1 MAKTISCVA
10 MHSYRFVRLLW
21 HVCGT
26 RSHPGWRTKGQTS
39 EVRSEPGAQLRAHSP
54 GRCPPLDR
62 GSLSPVPAPDV
73 TFPLTAYSIGEG
85 SREWARR
92 PGGMREIV
100 RSPTVSVRAS
110 DRRIMSPLTHFRYQR
125 KWVRKRL
132 RAAVFF
138 PVALGHFWSFPV
150 HSRPQCGP
158 RFPDS
163 DGDQGPSRSGDPN
176 HRPMR
181 RPAGR
186 APPRGVTGGSR
197 TPEAHALH
205 QGRRRPEPTSRDGFA
220 SSSVLVAVRPLRVQR
235 APRV

>member
-21 HVCGT
+21 HVCRT
-26 RSHPGWRTKGQTS
+26 RSPPGWRTQGQTS
-39 EVRSEPGAQLRAHSP
+39 EVRSAPGAQLRAHSP

-110 DRRIMSPLTHFRYQR
+110 DRRIMSPLTPLSLPAEMGA
-125 KWVRKRL
+125 KS
-132 RAAVFF
+132 
-138 PVALGHFWSFPV
+138 PVTSTFALGRIRSFPV
-150 HSRPQCGP
+150 VSRALAAPT
-158 RFPDS
+158 
-163 DGDQGPSRSGDPN
+163 
-176 HRPMR
+176 
-181 RPAGR
+181 RPARR
-186 APPRGVTGGSR
+186 ALLTILSNL
-197 TPEAHALH
+197 T
-205 QGRRRPEPTSRDGFA
+205 RD
-220 SSSVLVAVRPLRVQR
+220 LE
-235 APRV
+235 